1 MLDTLKGLKK
11 KKIWVEI
18 TTLVLP
24 GLNDQEK
31 TFQEVAVFIKKELGA
46 ETPWHVSRFF
56 RDVSW
61 RLKDL
66 SDTPVETIRRAC
78 QIGKEAG
85 LKNVHAGSV

>member
-1 MLDTLKGLKK
+1 MDTLKGLKK

-31 TFQEVAVFIKKELGA
+31 GFKEIAMFIKKELGV

-56 RDVSW
+56 GDVSW

-66 SDTPVETIRRAC
+66 PDTPTEIIKTAY
-78 QIGKEAG
+78 QIGKKAG
-85 LKNVHAGSV
+85 LENVYMGNV